1 MRRRKELAGGSR
13 TSPVRGG
20 IDHWTVGSWFESVT
34 RFTRVFNSTG
44 IYLGSTRLSRVYSRK
59 GVSAMTAPQTPRR
72 SDRQQKLPARYG
84 GGILISTSQA
94 YKWPTD
100 PLHTRP
106 AQPTDFLQDE
116 TFEPGDTHFYSSLV
130 RHGPP
135 SRLIVRTYGKQKPA
149 KPVASGS
156 KSSETFSVGD
166 TVLVASTNKTPSVAV
181 ITALWRTVR
190 DDDEGGDDDD
200 SSESMRIRVHWFVR
214 PAQLG
219 SIRQKRDAL
228 PVSSLS
234 LRHELL
240 TKLQPCAR
248 RTKSI
253 TLSRTQVF
261 FLPRR

>member
-1 MRRRKELAGGSR
+1 
-13 TSPVRGG
+13 
-20 IDHWTVGSWFESVT
+20 
-34 RFTRVFNSTG
+34 
-44 IYLGSTRLSRVYSRK
+44 
-59 GVSAMTAPQTPRR
+59 MTAAQTPRR

-84 GGILISTSQA
+84 GGILISTSQT

-106 AQPTDFLQDE
+106 AQPADFLQDE
-116 TFEPGDTHFYSSLV
+116 TFEPGDTHFYSSLI

-135 SRLIVRTYGKQKPA
+135 SRPIVRTYGKQKPA

-181 ITALWRTVR
+181 ITALWRIVR